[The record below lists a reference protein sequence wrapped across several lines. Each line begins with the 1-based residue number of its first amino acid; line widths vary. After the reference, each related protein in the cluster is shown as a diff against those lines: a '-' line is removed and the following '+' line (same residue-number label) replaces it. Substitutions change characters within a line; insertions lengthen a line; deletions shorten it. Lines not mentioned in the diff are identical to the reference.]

1 MLVSIEEVVRQT
13 RVNREVLTDWID
25 RKWVRPVEQEG
36 RFLFDEADQARV
48 RLIAELRIDLEVQE
62 DALPMIL
69 GLLDQVYALRRALAD
84 LKTAVEQLPEGTRTE
99 LEARLRELSKS

>member
-1 MLVSIEEVVRQT
+1 MLVSIEEVVRETQ
-13 RVNREVLTDWID
+13 VNRQVLTDWID
-25 RKWVRPVEQEG
+25 RKWVRPVEREG

-69 GLLDQVYALRRALAD
+69 GLLDQVYALRRTLAD
-84 LKTAVEQLPEGTRTE
+84 LKAAVEQLPEGTRSE